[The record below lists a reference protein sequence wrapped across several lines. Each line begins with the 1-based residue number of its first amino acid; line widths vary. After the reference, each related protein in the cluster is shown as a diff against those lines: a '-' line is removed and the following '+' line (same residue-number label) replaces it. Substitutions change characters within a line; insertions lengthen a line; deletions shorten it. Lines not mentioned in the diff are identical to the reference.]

1 MGEMGKM
8 GKIGKL
14 APTTNLLVEA
24 IVVIDNEID
33 ALLLLLLLWL
43 LRRHVPGPLAVVV
56 LHPVATTATT
66 TIATATV
73 STLTTFGAFALAFAR
88 AKSPRSNTKGVAN
101 IFQQTSRHRPL
112 WGSTNKNAILV

>member
-1 MGEMGKM
+1 MGEMGEM

-43 LRRHVPGPLAVVV
+43 LRRHVRGV
-56 LHPVATTATT
+56 
-66 TIATATV
+66 
-73 STLTTFGAFALAFAR
+73 LTTELSAVCAVSSMSVRAVALRGLIAELT
-88 AKSPRSNTKGVAN
+88 P
-101 IFQQTSRHRPL
+101 
-112 WGSTNKNAILV
+112 